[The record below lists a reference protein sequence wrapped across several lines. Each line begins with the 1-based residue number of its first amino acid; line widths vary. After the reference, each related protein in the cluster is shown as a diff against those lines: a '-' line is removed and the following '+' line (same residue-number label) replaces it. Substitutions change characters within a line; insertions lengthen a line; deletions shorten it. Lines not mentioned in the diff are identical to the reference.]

1 MKRERSYVNIVRNI
15 IRYKHNSILLRNFG
29 LVIIMMIMPF
39 IILTLLV
46 KSNLENVVTQEIEE
60 VNDSSLEMVSKTL
73 DTVLDKMFSFAY
85 YLKSGTDFTLMY
97 GMTAEE
103 ILEKYEDIYGKLM
116 RMNILVEE
124 YIDSVYV
131 YLEDREMVLYGA
143 KGESGMKVVD
153 LEKMSDLSWLQYYES
168 CLAQNE
174 YYFLGSRVKNE
185 HYPYLVTMVV
195 PFQKNADRNNGA
207 VVVNMDIKK
216 LNEYLGYKDK
226 NHQCFFMIG
235 EEGQIYCTNVIT
247 MVKEGSSLPENLKY
261 AWQEGASTGKIEW
274 DGMLYI
280 VSFHESENW
289 HCSYVLCTPIEQF
302 ENHISSIN
310 SFIVQIVILISILAV
325 IVAYIVT
332 VHSFV
337 PIQQIM
343 NEIDRVDGEEE
354 DISEEN
360 ALHQNESY
368 ENEINY
374 ITSMVRHARKRNNR
388 FHLETKKWMEKLNS
402 AQMVALQSQI
412 NPHYLYNSLDMI
424 NWRAVE
430 LLGYNNTVSN
440 MISTLA
446 QFFRMGLQRTN
457 YVVSISEEIAHAKLY
472 TKILEER
479 YRGSIHVE
487 WAVDEEVM
495 SCETVRLTL
504 QPLIENAINHGL
516 RPKRYEGKIMIGG
529 GVVGD
534 FVYLSV
540 EDNGVGIEE
549 EECVALNYELINH
562 YDEDSTHIGIRNVN
576 QRIKIMFGDEYG
588 VNLRSNTEGGLKV
601 SLLLPGKKDNGKQE
615 NEAY

>member
-1 MKRERSYVNIVRNI
+1 MKRERSHGSIVRNI
-15 IRYKHNSILLRNFG
+15 FRYKHNSILLRNFG
-29 LVIIMMIMPF
+29 LVVSMMIIPF
-39 IILTLLV
+39 IILALLV
-46 KSNLENVVTQEIEE
+46 KTNLESVITQEIKE
-60 VNDSSLEMVSKTL
+60 VNESSLEMVSKTL
-73 DTVLDKMFSFAY
+73 DSVLDKMFSFAY
-85 YLKSGTDFTLMY
+85 YLKGSTDFTLMR
-97 GMTAEE
+97 GMTTQE

-143 KGESGMKVVD
+143 KGETSMKVVD
-153 LEKMSDLSWLQYYES
+153 LEEMSDLSWLQYYES

-174 YYFLGSRVKNE
+174 YYLLGSRVKNE
-185 HYPYLVTMVV
+185 RYPYLMTMVV
-195 PFQKNADRNNGA
+195 PFKKNDDGNNGA
-207 VVVNMDIKK
+207 VVVNMDVKK
-216 LNEYLGYKDK
+216 MTEYLGYKDEK
-226 NHQCFFMIG
+226 QKCFFMIG
-235 EEGQIYCTNVIT
+235 EEGQIYVTNITT

-261 AWQEGASTGKIEW
+261 AWREGTSTGEIEW

-280 VSFHESENW
+280 VSFRESENW
-289 HCSYVLCTPIEQF
+289 HCSYVLCTPSEQF
-302 ENHISSIN
+302 ESRISSIN
-310 SFIVQIVILISILAV
+310 SFISQMAILLSILSV

-343 NEIDRVDGEEE
+343 NEIDRVDDEVE

-360 ALHQNESY
+360 ALHQDESHV
-368 ENEINY
+368 NEINY

-440 MISTLA
+440 MITTLA

-495 SCETVRLTL
+495 SFETVRLTL

-588 VNLRSNTEGGLKV
+588 VNLRPNKEGGLTV
-601 SLLLPGKKDNGKQE
+601 SLLLPGKKHNAKQE
-615 NEAY
+615 KEA